1 MATRPVVCVC
11 MCVCVRACV
20 RACICI
26 FKWETWR
33 RNRHRLFSAICQF
46 HSPTAKNK
54 MTIYKNKYKGIR
66 LTGVG
71 YKLHSLQQVSH
82 PTHVNLEP
90 AMPTHVCPSSSKLAT
105 PATASTCFIPSP
117 VSEQT
122 KTLSYQHCA
131 CAGVFFYFFF
141 TFKEEQKHYVA
152 NTRLMAIS
160 KNVSKKTKQLK
171 QFAVQKKGVQT
182 SLPDLKAG

>member
-1 MATRPVVCVC
+1 MLTAVGLLFPGLVKLNILSSIYLTRQSRHTNGYTSRCVCVYVCVC
-11 MCVCVRACV
+11 ACV

-131 CAGVFFYFFF
+131 CAGVFFFFF
-141 TFKEEQKHYVA
+141 FLLLK
-152 NTRLMAIS
+152 
-160 KNVSKKTKQLK
+160 KNKNIM
-171 QFAVQKKGVQT
+171 
-182 SLPDLKAG
+182 